1 MLFSCGFPTEFYNSH
16 FSFYYFS
23 QVIML
28 KFICLSRQLL
38 KVTDFVIVQEED
50 LLGYNM
56 KIYQHYNKEF
66 GVPALVIL
74 IVLIYENKVAV
85 LSFISHALVFIIFLR

>member
-1 MLFSCGFPTEFYNSH
+1 MLFPCGFSTEFYNSH
-16 FSFYYFS
+16 VSFYYFF

-28 KFICLSRQLL
+28 RFICLSRQLL
-38 KVTDFVIVQEED
+38 EVTDFVMAQEED

-56 KIYQHYNKEF
+56 KIYQHYKQKF

-74 IVLIYENKVAV
+74 IVLIFECKVLEWV
-85 LSFISHALVFIIFLR
+85 LD